1 MSIHG
6 SVGQT
11 ERRKSMSLVYRWFG
25 PVHRCKPK
33 MDGSYFTNTFRTDTE
48 RQWRRKYAFPAI
60 GQRPGNWPVAW
71 LSIQG
76 PGKERTVRLD
86 IRNSGV
92 DSYDVDGHIRVE
104 VCIPY

>member
-1 MSIHG
+1 
-6 SVGQT
+6 
-11 ERRKSMSLVYRWFG
+11 MSLVYRWIG
-25 PVHRCKPK
+25 SMNRCKPK
-33 MDGSYFTNTFRTDTE
+33 IDSSCITNTFRFDPE
-48 RQWRRKYAFPAI
+48 RQWRRKYAFLAI
-60 GQRPGNWPVAW
+60 GQRPGYWQVAW

-92 DSYDVDGHIRVE
+92 DSYDVDGHIRVG